1 MKPLQPNPESQSLGE
16 LPAISGD
23 HRNRKPD
30 RRQVSIRWLA
40 SSILVGLTSLFLMG
54 GALFATLDG
63 REELTL
69 PAVAYDK
76 SFMGVSATG
85 LLKGDR
91 PGSSINVAPAVSN
104 VMMVS
109 TVSREGDSNVI
120 TVRPFMHIRAPLAIA
135 PKANLKYPSFN
146 ALTIFSESSKS
157 VLSAKSSD
165 SIYGA
170 NVDSQ
175 VTTKI
180 TDFPFNDK
188 SIAKQT
194 KQNIADIEA
203 LVRKSAPGLV
213 DGAILISTVSYF
225 DDSRFSMEAPGF
237 ITTPGITI
245 VAENVTTRAKL
256 NPDQYMGKHYYE
268 RTVPIKSDAKLATIL
283 ETEGMDEA
291 EASIIANVLIS
302 DLASDSL
309 KAKDSLLI
317 SFEANRLSDNE
328 TLTKIARISVY
339 RAGTHLVSVAR
350 SDNDRFVYALKPD
363 RLEIKTAVNSARPT
377 VSRASLP
384 SAYNGIYRAALSEGL
399 TPDLAGILI
408 KIFAFDVDFKS
419 RNTPT
424 DDLSVFVS
432 LEDGKD
438 KPTAESEILFAALNL
453 NGVKRRYYRFRDAK
467 TDRIDYYD
475 AEGKSAKKFLLRKP
489 VPNGR
494 FTSPFGMRYH
504 PVARV
509 RRLHGGVD
517 WAAPR
522 GTKILAAGNGVIEKA
537 GWNGGNGRQ
546 TVIRHTNGYKTS
558 YSHQSR
564 IAKGIRPGIRVRQ
577 GQVIGSVGSTGL
589 STGPHLHYE
598 VRVNGN
604 KVNPMRIRLPN
615 GRVLKNQELA
625 SFKLE
630 RDRIDAL
637 LKKRN
642 QSLALLN

>member
-256 NPDQYMGKHYYE
+256 NPDEYMGKHYYE

-419 RNTPT
+419 RITPT

>member
-1 MKPLQPNPESQSLGE
+1 MKPLQPIPDSQSLGE
-16 LPAISGD
+16 LPALSAD

-63 REELTL
+63 RQELTI
-69 PAVAYDK
+69 PAVAYNK
-76 SFMGVSATG
+76 SIMGVSAAG

-91 PGSSINVAPAVSN
+91 PGSSISVAPSVSN

-109 TVSREGDSNVI
+109 TVSTEGNSNVI
-120 TVRPFMHIRAPLAIA
+120 TVRPFMHIKAPLAIA
-135 PKANLKYPSFN
+135 PKTNLKYPSFN
-146 ALTIFSESSKS
+146 ALTIFSESSKA
-157 VLSAKSSD
+157 VLSSKSSD
-165 SIYGA
+165 FIYGA

-188 SIAKQT
+188 SIAKHS
-194 KQNIADIEA
+194 KQNVADIEA

-213 DGAILISTVSYF
+213 DGAVAIAYVSYF
-225 DDSRFSMEAPGF
+225 DDTRFSMEAPGF
-237 ITTPGITI
+237 ITAPGITI
-245 VAENVTTRAKL
+245 VAENITTRAKL
-256 NPDQYMGKHYYE
+256 NPNEYMGKHYFE
-268 RTVPIKSDAKLATIL
+268 RTVPVKSDAKLATIL

-291 EASIIANVLIS
+291 EALIIAKVLSS
-302 DLASDSL
+302 DLGSDSL
-309 KAKDSLLI
+309 KAKDSLQI
-317 SFEANRLSDNE
+317 SFEANRLGENE
-328 TLTKIARISVY
+328 MTTKIARISVY
-339 RAGTHLVSVAR
+339 RTNTHLVSVAR
-350 SDNDRFVYALKPD
+350 SDSDRFVYATEPKT
-363 RLEIKTAVNSARPT
+363 LEIKTTVNNARPT

-384 SAYNGIYRAALSEGL
+384 SAYNGIFRAALSEGL
-399 TPDLAGILI
+399 TQDLAGILI

-419 RNTPT
+419 RIAPA
-424 DDLSVFVS
+424 DSLSVFVS
-432 LEDGKD
+432 LEEGQDR
-438 KPTAESEILFAALNL
+438 PTKNSEILFTAIKL
-453 NGVKRRYYRFRDAK
+453 NGVERRYYRFRDTK

-475 AEGKSAKKFLLRKP
+475 MEGKSAKKFLLRKP

-564 IAKGIRPGIRVRQ
+564 IAKGIRPGVRVRQ

-598 VRVNGN
+598 VKVNGN

-615 GRVLKNQELA
+615 GKILKGKELA